1 MKNIGI
7 IGGTGVYTPNF
18 MQNAKTLNVETPYG
32 KTEVIEGEVKG
43 RGVYFLTRHGKGHT
57 VPPHKVNYRANIYAL
72 HLLGTKRIVATA
84 AVGAINKNFAPGTF
98 VILDQF
104 LDFTKS
110 RIETFFSEGKVV
122 HTDCTDPY
130 CPEIS
135 LILKEAM
142 EHFGYPYH
150 MGGTY
155 VATEGPRFETRAEIK
170 AYGILGVDVV
180 GMTGIPEIA
189 LAKELGMCYAS
200 VAVVT
205 NFAAGI
211 SGHML
216 SHGEV
221 VEKMAELNEKVRNI
235 LTYTVA
241 KIPDE
246 RHCNCAKAPTSGE

>member
-1 MKNIGI
+1 MKEIGI
-7 IGGTGVYTPNF
+7 IGGTGVYSPDF
-18 MQNAKTLNVETPYG
+18 MENAERITVETPFG
-32 KTEVIEGEVKG
+32 KTELIKGDING
-43 RGVYFLTRHGKGHT
+43 RGAYFLTRHGKGHT

-72 HLLGTKRIVATA
+72 HMLGVERIVATA
-84 AVGAINKNFAPGTF
+84 AVGAINTKFSPGTF

-110 RIETFFSEGKVV
+110 RVETFFSEGKVV

-135 LILKEAM
+135 LILKDAM

-150 MGGTY
+150 LGGTY
-155 VATEGPRFETRAEIK
+155 VATEGPRFESRAEIR
-170 AYGILGVDVV
+170 AYGILGGDVV
-180 GMTGIPEIA
+180 GMTGVPEIV

-211 SGHML
+211 TGNML
-216 SHGEV
+216 SHKEV
-221 VEKMAELNEKVRNI
+221 VDEMAELNEKVRNI
-235 LTYTVA
+235 LSYTVP

-246 RHCNCAKAPTSGE
+246 RHCNCAKAPTSGD